1 MRIDVD
7 QLDRNRR
14 VMNDSTIDS
23 PFVVEIEA
31 GDADYGE
38 YLYDNL
44 PADRVNL
51 MPPTET
57 GFSEKRGRKRRE

>member
-1 MRIDVD
+1 MRIDVE

-38 YLYDNL
+38 YLFDNL
-44 PADRVNL
+44 PGDRVGF
-51 MPPTET
+51 MPAA
-57 GFSEKRGRKRRE
+57 EKRENGGRKRRE